1 MNIAKIIFALVSLL
15 ITSSFRATAQNHTSN
30 KLKYFT
36 PYIGYSINPREEEKK
51 EGRLKT
57 YHMPSIGVVY
67 SWPKVT
73 QKEDINRSSL
83 TGYNLYV
90 ENEFVLNTPKFGIG
104 PKMGMNYSLS
114 FFNIG
119 TEFICYTNFD
129 QSSVYFRPYL
139 GLAVGPLRTSVGY
152 NVALSDKKKL
162 RINPVSISLAVPLFM
177 PK

>member
-1 MNIAKIIFALVSLL
+1 MNITKIIFVLVSLF
-15 ITSSFRATAQNHTSN
+15 ITPSFRATPQSHTSD

-51 EGRLKT
+51 EGRLRT

-67 SWPKVT
+67 SWSKVT
-73 QKEDINRSSL
+73 RIEGSTRASYA
-83 TGYNLYV
+83 GYNLYV
-90 ENEFVLNTPKFGIG
+90 ENEFVLNAPKFGIG

-129 QSSVYFRPYL
+129 RATLYFRPYL

-162 RINPVSISLAVPLFM
+162 RINPVSISLAIPLFM